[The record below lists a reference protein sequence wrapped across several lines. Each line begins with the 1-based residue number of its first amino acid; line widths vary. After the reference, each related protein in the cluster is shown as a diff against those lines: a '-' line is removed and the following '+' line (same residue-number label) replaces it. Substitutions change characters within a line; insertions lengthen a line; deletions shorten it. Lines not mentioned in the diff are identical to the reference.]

1 MLSKY
6 IIRTAALA
14 LSLLLLFST
23 LGACTSKSVEEDVS
37 ESTPVTEPVSET
49 EPEAEPETEPA
60 ELPEEVPETVP
71 EETVPLVFTGTEII
85 APPNTMELPLCEEVV
100 TYDLFFSFPP
110 PLAEMIDSLLY
121 GPALEELTNRTN
133 VSIEFYAV
141 SAAVASERYS
151 IMLASGDYPDILQDL
166 SANYS
171 PGLDQAIADGII
183 YNHTDL
189 INDYIPI
196 YAEVLAASEDIRLA
210 LTTTDGNIAGIT
222 RLYKEP
228 SRTKLGNI
236 IRQDWLDDLGLET
249 PNTVA
254 ELTDVLQAFKTE
266 KGATEPYY
274 LNYLGYSSNFSITGA
289 FETTYTFYQE
299 NGTVKFGPIEPGMK
313 EYLETMHQWYVD
325 GLVSPDYFSNISNYP
340 NSGNVANGSIGVFLQ
355 EDSLLED
362 IYNYVTEDNKN
373 LKLAAIPST
382 IMNEGDINHFG
393 SGYGDWTGGTTWS
406 ISSNCEDPEPLCKA
420 INYLFTAEG
429 SLLGNYGVEGVS
441 WNYDEDGVPRVNET
455 ITNNPE
461 IGNNEAQL
469 KYTLPFAPFV
479 EDYARFLT
487 GYTQAQIDAPII
499 WQSNSDKAYTLP
511 TGLSMSTVYSDE
523 YNSIYNDISTL
534 VSENI
539 NKFIT
544 GEADISEFDSFVEQ
558 VTEMGID
565 RCIEIWQILLD
576 EYKNK

>member
-1 MLSKY
+1 MSSKC
-6 IIRTAALA
+6 IIKSASLA
-14 LSLLLLFST
+14 LSLLLLISL
-23 LGACTSKSVEEDVS
+23 LGACASKPAEEVS
-37 ESTPVTEPVSET
+37 ESPPVTAPVSEPSP
-49 EPEAEPETEPA
+49 EIPESSEAEPETEPEA
-60 ELPEEVPETVP
+60 LLGEVTETAP
-71 EETVPLVFTGTEII
+71 PIFTGTEII
-85 APPNTMELPLCEEVV
+85 APPNTMELPLCDEVV

-249 PNTVA
+249 PNTVS
-254 ELTDVLQAFKTE
+254 ELTAVLQAFKTE

-289 FETTYTFYQE
+289 FETTSAFYQE

-313 EYLETMHQWYVD
+313 AYLETMNQWYVD
-325 GLVSPDYFSNISNYP
+325 GLVSPDYFSN
-340 NSGNVANGSIGVFLQ
+340 VAN
-355 EDSLLED
+355 
-362 IYNYVTEDNKN
+362 
-373 LKLAAIPST
+373 
-382 IMNEGDINHFG
+382 
-393 SGYGDWTGGTTWS
+393 
-406 ISSNCEDPEPLCKA
+406 
-420 INYLFTAEG
+420 
-429 SLLGNYGVEGVS
+429 
-441 WNYDEDGVPRVNET
+441 
-455 ITNNPE
+455 
-461 IGNNEAQL
+461 
-469 KYTLPFAPFV
+469 
-479 EDYARFLT
+479 
-487 GYTQAQIDAPII
+487 
-499 WQSNSDKAYTLP
+499 
-511 TGLSMSTVYSDE
+511 
-523 YNSIYNDISTL
+523 
-534 VSENI
+534 
-539 NKFIT
+539 
-544 GEADISEFDSFVEQ
+544 
-558 VTEMGID
+558 
-565 RCIEIWQILLD
+565 
-576 EYKNK
+576 